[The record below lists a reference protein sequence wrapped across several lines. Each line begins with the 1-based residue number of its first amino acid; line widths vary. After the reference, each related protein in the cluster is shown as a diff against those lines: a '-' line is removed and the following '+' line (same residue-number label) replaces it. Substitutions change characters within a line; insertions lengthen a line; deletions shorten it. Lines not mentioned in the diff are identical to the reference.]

1 MLFIDEAFEVM
12 HEVYIYIYIYMY
24 TRVPTT
30 VGVH

>member
-12 HEVYIYIYIYMY
+12 HEVYIYIYMH
-24 TRVPTT
+24 TRVPIT